1 MDENIIKIN
10 LVETADK
17 LATLDIL
24 DNHGTSD
31 ETELMVQAEDDE
43 NTLIWKE
50 DVQDEY
56 NELYD
61 FYYNLLTELE
71 VVEV

>member
-17 LATLDIL
+17 LATVYLVTKYEAGEDI
-24 DNHGTSD
+24 
-31 ETELMVQAEDDE
+31 ELMEESKDE
-43 NTLIWKE
+43 PEVFVWKE
-50 DVQDEY
+50 HFQDEY

-61 FYYNLLTELE
+61 YYYSLLSELE

>member
-10 LVETADK
+10 LVEVADR
-17 LATLDIL
+17 LATLELL
-24 DNHGTSD
+24 DNHVTS
-31 ETELMVQAEDDE
+31 EELDLMEESDDE
-43 NTLIWKE
+43 EGMFVWKE
-50 DVQDEY
+50 GIQEEY

-61 FYYNLLTELE
+61 YYYTILSELE

>member
-10 LVETADK
+10 LVETADR
-17 LATLDIL
+17 LATLKLL
-24 DNHGTSD
+24 DNHVTS
-31 ETELMVQAEDDE
+31 EELDLMEESDDE
-43 NTLIWKE
+43 EGVFVWKE
-50 DVQDEY
+50 DIQDEY

-61 FYYNLLTELE
+61 YYYTILSELE

>member
-10 LVETADK
+10 LVEVADR
-17 LATLDIL
+17 LATKDLLYRHEVD
-24 DNHGTSD
+24 D
-31 ETELMVQAEDDE
+31 EVELMVQTGEIDTFVWRDD
-43 NTLIWKE
+43 I
-50 DVQDEY
+50 QDEY

-61 FYYNLLTELE
+61 YYYTILSELE

>member
-17 LATLDIL
+17 LAILDLL

-31 ETELMVQAEDDE
+31 KMDLMVESKDE
-43 NTLIWKE
+43 EGVFIYK
-50 DVQDEY
+50 DYIQDEY

-61 FYYNLLTELE
+61 FYYTFLSELE

>member
-10 LVETADK
+10 LVETADR
-17 LATLDIL
+17 LATGYLV
-24 DNHGTSD
+24 TKYEAED
-31 ETELMVQAEDDE
+31 EIELMEESKDE
-43 NTLIWKE
+43 PEVFIWKKHL
-50 DVQDEY
+50 QDEY

-61 FYYNLLTELE
+61 YYYSSLSELE

>member
-17 LATLDIL
+17 LAILDLL

-31 ETELMVQAEDDE
+31 EMDLMVESKDE
-43 NTLIWKE
+43 EGVFIYK
-50 DVQDEY
+50 DYIQDEY

-61 FYYNLLTELE
+61 FYYTLLSELE

>member
-17 LATLDIL
+17 LATVYLVTKYEAGEDI
-24 DNHGTSD
+24 
-31 ETELMVQAEDDE
+31 ELMEESKDE
-43 NTLIWKE
+43 PEVFVWKE
-50 DVQDEY
+50 HFQDEY

-61 FYYNLLTELE
+61 YYYSLLSELE
-71 VVEV
+71 VVEA

>member
-10 LVETADK
+10 LVEVADR
-17 LATLDIL
+17 LATLRLL
-24 DNHGTSD
+24 DNHVTSEELDLMEECD
-31 ETELMVQAEDDE
+31 EDE
-43 NTLIWKE
+43 GIFVWKE
-50 DVQDEY
+50 GIQEEY

-61 FYYNLLTELE
+61 YYYTILSELE

>member
-10 LVETADK
+10 LVETADR
-17 LATLDIL
+17 LATKDLLYRYEVD
-24 DNHGTSD
+24 D
-31 ETELMVQAEDDE
+31 EVELMVPSGETDTFVWRDDIQE
-43 NTLIWKE
+43 
-50 DVQDEY
+50 EY

-61 FYYNLLTELE
+61 YYYTLLSELE

>member
-10 LVETADK
+10 LVETASR
-17 LATLDIL
+17 LATKDLLYRYEVD
-24 DNHGTSD
+24 D
-31 ETELMVQAEDDE
+31 EVELMIPAGEIDTFVWRDDIQE
-43 NTLIWKE
+43 
-50 DVQDEY
+50 EY

-61 FYYNLLTELE
+61 YYYTLLSELE